1 MGVFSWSV
9 IFHAPQQAS
18 FPHNGGRKFLG
29 KIQEFSLDK
38 DFKLIPVHMLFLQGN
53 LGATWN
59 VETKV
64 KEEVNEVVTL
74 DLPRECS

>member
-1 MGVFSWSV
+1 
-9 IFHAPQQAS
+9 
-18 FPHNGGRKFLG
+18 
-29 KIQEFSLDK
+29 
-38 DFKLIPVHMLFLQGN
+38 MLFLQGN

-64 KEEVNEVVTL
+64 KEEVNEVVTF